1 TREEIQPALL
11 LLLNLLQKGI
21 RIVQLMPVE
30 TIYDNRSDM
39 AAIVLMVIEL
49 SRGHSESKVK
59 SDRVGAAWAQR
70 RKKARAKKGLLT
82 RRLPAWVKEEGDW
95 LVVIPER
102 AAAVRRIFELS
113 GKGYGLHLIMKELNT
128 EGIKPFGPSGRWS
141 IAYIDIILKDRRA
154 TGEFQPKR
162 LGGVADGPPI
172 ADYFPRIVS
181 EDEWQLARQKAATRY
196 RNPGRVGA
204 VVNVFQ
210 GLIKGAIDGESY
222 VVGSQSSKNPHAV
235 LRSAAPRK
243 GIGHC
248 ASFPLYVF
256 EQAIL
261 GALRE

>member
-1 TREEIQPALL
+1 
-11 LLLNLLQKGI
+11 
-21 RIVQLMPVE
+21 
-30 TIYDNRSDM
+30 
-39 AAIVLMVIEL
+39 
-49 SRGHSESKVK
+49 
-59 SDRVGAAWAQR
+59 
-70 RKKARAKKGLLT
+70 
-82 RRLPAWVKEEGDW
+82 
-95 LVVIPER
+95 
-102 AAAVRRIFELS
+102 
-113 GKGYGLHLIMKELNT
+113 
-128 EGIKPFGPSGRWS
+128 
-141 IAYIDIILKDRRA
+141 LKDRGA

-196 RNPGRVGA
+196 RKPGRVGA

-243 GIGHC
+243 GIGRC

-261 GALRE
+261 GALRELDPSEILHSDRPDQTLRLAGELAGVEERIAAIEDELLSGSVPALTRGLRRLECQRQDLAESLAAARREAANPLSEAWGEAQTLLSILSDAANPKEARLRLRSALRRIVDEVRILVVPKGRDRLAS